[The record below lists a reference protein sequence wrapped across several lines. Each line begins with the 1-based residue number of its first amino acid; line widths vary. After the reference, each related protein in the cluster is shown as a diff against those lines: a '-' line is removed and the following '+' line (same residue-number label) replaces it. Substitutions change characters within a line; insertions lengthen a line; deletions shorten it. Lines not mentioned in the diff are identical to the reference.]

1 VNVVVTGAGG
11 NLGRVAIPA
20 LQTYG
25 HDVRAVDFR
34 SEVDGAL
41 HADLRDPADVRRAVA
56 GADAVVHAAAL
67 HGVHLDRYE
76 PADYWATN
84 VTATFNVYEAAREA
98 GVRRVV
104 LCSSMAVYGAG
115 AERTNESW
123 AVVTEDVEPQ
133 PTDVYGLSKL
143 LCEQLGRHYARVHSI
158 TTVAL
163 RFGMFVPETFERYG
177 FRLLFG
183 GVDDRDVAQAVALA
197 LGHEPA
203 GGFAAYNVM
212 AETPFADADARLLAA
227 DPAAAIERHWPGS
240 GELFAERGV
249 DVGSHVWGW
258 ALWRVEAAQR
268 ELGYRTQFGFGEF
281 LDALRRGDA
290 SHYPYAG
297 LPQWGL
303 D

>member
-20 LQTYG
+20 LSAAG
-25 HDVRAVDFR
+25 HDVRAIDFR
-34 SEVDGAL
+34 SEVEGAL
-41 HADLRDPADVRRAVA
+41 HVDLRDPAEAQRTVA
-56 GADAVVHAAAL
+56 GSDAVVHAAAL
-67 HGVHLDRYE
+67 HGVHLDRFP
-76 PADYWATN
+76 PAEFWSTN

-98 GVRRVV
+98 GAARVV

-115 AERTNESW
+115 AERTDESW

-143 LCEQLGRHYARVHSI
+143 VCEQMGRHYARAHAI

-203 GGFAAYNVM
+203 GGFAAYNIM
-212 AETPFADADARLLAA
+212 AHTPFADTDARLLAA
-227 DPAAAIERHWPGS
+227 DPAAAIERYWPGS
-240 GELFAERGV
+240 GRLFAERGL
-249 DVGSHVWGW
+249 DVGRLVWGW
-258 ALWRVEAAQR
+258 ALWRVDAAER

-281 LDALRRGDA
+281 LDALGRGDT

-297 LPQWGL
+297 LRQWGL